1 MKTGTRIAL
10 VALVAAPLAGY
21 FLFSSSRSG
30 AETKSE
36 TPIAAATQ
44 SLPRVQLVAARP
56 ADGLAGEA
64 LTGNLVPAKALQVG
78 FEVGGRLYKVRVQKG
93 DSVKAGQLL
102 GELDPEIADAQVAA
116 ASAAVL
122 AAQAQADNAADVAV
136 RTEKLKSSGS
146 ASEMQDKGATSGAAA
161 AKAQLEAAKAQ
172 LAQAKAARARHELRA
187 PFAGTIIDAPEQ
199 VGATVAPGTPLFTLE
214 QLDPLILKIT
224 VSEGQA
230 RALRV
235 GQKVGVDAVGSTS
248 TTTDAAVR
256 VVLPSADSTTHR
268 IPVELAVPNA
278 DGRFTAHTL
287 ARARLPVDGA
297 NGAQVVPATALA
309 MAGGDHVL
317 VLDQGAVQRVNVEVL
332 SRTGAQV
339 VVRAPNPLEKVIDA
353 PADELSPGTRVEAR

>member
-10 VALVAAPLAGY
+10 VALVAAPVGGY
-21 FLFSSSRSG
+21 FIFASGKSS
-30 AETKSE
+30 AEPKLVAE
-36 TPIAAATQ
+36 ATPAPAIA
-44 SLPRVQLVAARP
+44 RVQLVPARP
-56 ADGLAGEA
+56 ADGVAGEA

-78 FEVGGRLYKVRVQKG
+78 FEVGGRLAKVRVQKG
-93 DSVKAGQLL
+93 DAVKAGQVL

-122 AAQAQADNAADVAV
+122 AAQAQADNAADVAT
-136 RTEKLKSSGS
+136 RMEKLKVSGS
-146 ASEMQDKGATSGAAA
+146 ASEMQNQGATSSAAA

-187 PFAGTIIDAPEQ
+187 PFAGTLIDAPEQ
-199 VGATVAPGTPLFTLE
+199 VGATVAPGMPLFTLE

-248 TTTDAAVR
+248 KTADAAVR
-256 VVLPSADSTTHR
+256 VVVPSADSATHR

-297 NGAQVVPATALA
+297 QGAQVVPATALA

-317 VLDQGAVQRVNVEVL
+317 VLEQGAVQRVNVEVL
-332 SRTGAQV
+332 SRSGSQV
-339 VVRAPNPLEKVIDA
+339 VVRAPAQLEKVIDA
-353 PADELSPGTRVEAR
+353 PPEELTPGTRAEAR

>member
-10 VALVAAPLAGY
+10 VALVAAPLGAY
-21 FLFSSSRSG
+21 FIFSSSRSG
-30 AETKSE
+30 AETKAE
-36 TPIAAATQ
+36 PVVAAAQ
-44 SLPRVQLVAARP
+44 AVPRVQLVVARP
-56 ADGLAGEA
+56 ADGLSGEA

-78 FEVGGRLYKVRVQKG
+78 FEVGGRLLKVRVQKG
-93 DSVKAGQLL
+93 DTVKAGQVL
-102 GELDPEIADAQVAA
+102 GELDPEISDAQVAA

-122 AAQAQADNAADVAV
+122 AAQAQAESAADVAA
-136 RTEKLKSSGS
+136 RTEKLRSSGS
-146 ASEMQDKGATSGAAA
+146 ASEMQNQGASSGAAA

-199 VGATVAPGTPLFTLE
+199 VGATVAPGMSLFTLE

-235 GQKVGVDAVGSTS
+235 GQKVGVDAVGSPSKTS
-248 TTTDAAVR
+248 DAAVR
-256 VVLPSADSTTHR
+256 VVVPSADTATHR

-287 ARARLPVDGA
+287 ARAKLPVDGA
-297 NGAQVVPATALA
+297 AGAQVVPATALA

-317 VLDQGAVQRVNVEVL
+317 VLEQGAVQRVNVEVL
-332 SRTGAQV
+332 SRSGAQV

-353 PADELSPGTRVEAR
+353 PPEELAPGSRAEAR